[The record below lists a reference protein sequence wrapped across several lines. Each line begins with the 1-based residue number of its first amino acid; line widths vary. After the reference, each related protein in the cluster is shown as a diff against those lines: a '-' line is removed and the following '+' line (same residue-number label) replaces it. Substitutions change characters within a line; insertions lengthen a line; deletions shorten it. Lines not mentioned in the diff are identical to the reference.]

1 MKVVGVSVPV
11 LTRDIDR
18 AIPYY
23 EALTGERVK
32 ARFVVPG
39 RGLKVALLG
48 RVTLISGDEEALTPM
63 RELRATFLVDSIAE
77 FEAHLRSRGGTI
89 LQAPAPT
96 PAGRNMVARDI
107 EGTVF
112 EFVEPS
118 VASASTEGNHGRPQ
132 S

>member
-18 AIPYY
+18 AIPHY

-39 RGLKVALLG
+39 RGLTIALLG
-48 RVTLISGDEEALTPM
+48 SVTLISGDEEALTPM
-63 RELRATFLVDSIAE
+63 RELRATFIVDSLAD
-77 FEAHLRSRGGTI
+77 FEAHLRNHGGTI
-89 LQAPAPT
+89 LQPPTPT
-96 PAGRNMVARDI
+96 PAGRNMVARDV
-107 EGTVF
+107 EGAVF

-118 VASASTEGNHGRPQ
+118 VTSTSFGGNHGRSQP
-132 S
+132 

>member
-18 AIPYY
+18 AIPRY

-32 ARFVVPG
+32 TRFVVPG
-39 RGLKVALLG
+39 RGLTVALLG
-48 RVTLISGDEEALTPM
+48 SVTLISGDEVALAPM
-63 RELRATFLVDSIAE
+63 RELRATFIVDSLAD
-77 FEAHLRSRGGTI
+77 FEAHLRSHGGTI
-89 LQAPAPT
+89 LQPPTPT
-96 PAGRNMVARDI
+96 PAGRNMVARDV

-118 VASASTEGNHGRPQ
+118 ATRAAGQGA
-132 S
+132 

>member
-18 AIPYY
+18 AIPHY

-39 RGLKVALLG
+39 RGLTIALLG
-48 RVTLISGDEEALTPM
+48 SVTLISGDEVVLAPM
-63 RELRATFLVDSIAE
+63 RELRATFIVDSIAD
-77 FEAHLRSRGGTI
+77 FEAHLRSHGGAI
-89 LQAPAPT
+89 LQPPAPT
-96 PAGRNMVARDI
+96 PAGRNMVARDV

-112 EFVEPS
+112 EFVEL
-118 VASASTEGNHGRPQ
+118 SAT
-132 S
+132 